1 MSPLSDSKAFTE
13 DFNSIFMGCPEAE
26 SIFVDEDD
34 LEEDDCGSMK
44 CTPAVTMKQRPL
56 SI

>member
-1 MSPLSDSKAFTE
+1 
-13 DFNSIFMGCPEAE
+13 MGCPEAE